1 MIRRDDQPAHGLF
14 AHLHVNRQAKPEM
27 RRLPIVQK
35 RRFKIV

>member
-1 MIRRDDQPAHGLF
+1 MIDRRMALF

-27 RRLPIVQK
+27 RHLPIVQK